1 MARAT
6 QIALF
11 EREVRERLSRTA
23 LDLVLARAEVIL
35 RGAAQQPQRAR
46 RLLRIDHADDRS
58 VPSLELLLRDACDA
72 GTARRLAALL
82 ESDAEAG
89 AHVEA
94 LASRE
99 AARVA
104 GATPKAVRTARR
116 HPRPGRQGL
125 HRHRRRSDVLSMD
138 DAMYSFAGAA
148 KILGV
153 PESKLRYWAQVG
165 FVGPSVR
172 RGGKPHYSFQDL
184 VSVKAAK
191 ELVDRGFKAGKIR
204 KAIEEVR
211 ATLPHVDRPLDRM
224 RVAFDGTKL
233 VVVDEG
239 SAFESTGQKLFD
251 FGLAELARWGAGPGP
266 RAAAPMGSVERGS
279 PSTSADAQGT
289 KRQAYDWF
297 VEGTRAELSN
307 GGEGTPRAEQCYRE
321 ALALDAGLAAARTNL
336 GSLAYR
342 RGDAAAAREAFEA
355 ALALDPDQPEAR
367 FNLANLVPR
376 ERRPRAGRG
385 RAAARA
391 ADRARL
397 RRRALQPGGRARTAG
412 RSGRGARPP
421 RALPV
426 AGAGSDPLG
435 RTGARAHPAARLNF
449 RHAAVAHLG
458 RDSRRRPRT
467 RIARRT
473 IGW

>member
-1 MARAT
+1 
-6 QIALF
+6 
-11 EREVRERLSRTA
+11 
-23 LDLVLARAEVIL
+23 
-35 RGAAQQPQRAR
+35 
-46 RLLRIDHADDRS
+46 
-58 VPSLELLLRDACDA
+58 
-72 GTARRLAALL
+72 
-82 ESDAEAG
+82 
-89 AHVEA
+89 
-94 LASRE
+94 
-99 AARVA
+99 
-104 GATPKAVRTARR
+104 
-116 HPRPGRQGL
+116 
-125 HRHRRRSDVLSMD
+125 MD

-191 ELVDRGFKAGKIR
+191 ELVDRGFKAGEIR

-239 SAFESTGQKLFD
+239 SAFESAGQKLFD
-251 FGLAELARWGAGPGP
+251 FGLAELAGHSGA
-266 RAAAPMGSVERGS
+266 MGSVEL
-279 PSTSADAQGT
+279 SASAEAAIDLRAAEVPGT

-307 GGEGTPRAEQCYRE
+307 GGEGDARGEHCYRE

-342 RGDAAAAREAFEA
+342 RGDTAAAREAFEA

-367 FNLANLVPR
+367 FNLANLVLENGDLELAVAELRRVLQTAPDFADAHYNLAVAL
-376 ERRPRAGRG
+376 ERLGG

-391 ADRARL
+391 HLEHYLSLEPEATPWAEQA
-397 RRRALQPGGRARTAG
+397 RALIQ
-412 RSGRGARPP
+412 
-421 RALPV
+421 
-426 AGAGSDPLG
+426 
-435 RTGARAHPAARLNF
+435 RL
-449 RHAAVAHLG
+449 
-458 RDSRRRPRT
+458 D
-467 RIARRT
+467 
-473 IGW
+473 